1 MAGDKRQTRLPAPYL
16 KRLTLYD
23 DDIAGKTGYPFD
35 LPWLRN
41 DDFDLR
47 FTTPVTI
54 IVGENGTGKS
64 TLVEAI
70 AALCGF
76 DEAGG
81 GKGYRPVDHD
91 RALDKSGAA
100 LAEMLRGA
108 WLPKVTTGWFFKAET
123 FFSVARYLD
132 RAALDDP
139 TPGPP
144 PPDFLSWSHG
154 EGFVRFFEERMS
166 RQGIY
171 FMDEPESALSPKRQ
185 LELLKILNSI
195 QKRAAAQVIMA
206 THSPILMALPGARL
220 LEITRH
226 GIEETNYRDTQH
238 FKLYQSFTVDPE
250 QFIAEALSEDGEFD
264 F

>member
-1 MAGDKRQTRLPAPYL
+1 MARDRRQTRLPAPYL
-16 KRLTLYD
+16 KRLTLQQD
-23 DDIAGKTGYPFD
+23 KMAGKTGYPFD
-35 LPWLRN
+35 LPWLL
-41 DDFDLR
+41 DESFDLR

-54 IVGENGTGKS
+54 IIGENGTGKS

-91 RALDKSGAA
+91 GAIDKSGAG
-100 LAEMLRGA
+100 LAEVLRGA

-132 RAALDDP
+132 AAALDDVQP
-139 TPGPP
+139 AP

-171 FMDEPESALSPKRQ
+171 LMDEPESALSPKRQ

-195 QKRAAAQVIMA
+195 QERAAAQVIMA

-220 LEITRH
+220 LEFTRH

-238 FKLYQSFTVDPE
+238 FKLYQSFTIDPE
-250 QFIAEALSEDGEFD
+250 QFIADALRDEDQFD